1 MLYLTSSTLPS
12 VYIQRYGVSCAEEL
26 GIWKC
31 AKIHAIII
39 LCLAIP
45 STVTSVVTVSE
56 TKYYICIILYLH
68 Y

>member
-1 MLYLTSSTLPS
+1 MLYLTISTLPS
-12 VYIQRYGVSCAEEL
+12 VYIPRYGVSRAKEL

-39 LCLAIP
+39 LCFAIP

-56 TKYYICIILYLH
+56 TKYFICIILYMH